1 MFYTKYRPQ
10 KFSEISRPN
19 QAADALS
26 AQIKSGK
33 TAHAY
38 LFVGPRGIGKTTT
51 ARILAKA
58 LNCENLLPEGDSC
71 TECNFCTQIQK
82 GNFTDLIEIDAASN
96 RGIDD
101 IRSLREK
108 VKLAPVNGKIK
119 VYIIDEVHM
128 LTSEAFNALLKTL
141 EEPPKHVVFILCTTE
156 EHKVPETIKSR
167 CQVFKFSRATV
178 AQIVKKLELI
188 CDSEGVKVF
197 DDKAEFSKSKAKKKI
212 LHSDLQ
218 KIAKNSNGGFRD
230 AETLLEQYV
239 ESDGIYLDDGKTSP
253 EEFAYLVLA
262 KKSTEALEALSML
275 YEQGVDIHIFS
286 SNTIYFCRDLV
297 LYKSGVEKANIT
309 QEFQKLAQNTSVV
322 ELAKLLNLLL
332 DAHSKIKTS
341 VIPQLPLEL
350 AVIQFCST
358 QNDEFKNEK
367 LIKNKP
373 NNDDSV
379 DFDTVLNIEMLKSA
393 NTQLMDDATAS
404 KEVSQEVLDDDLTVF
419 AQLLEEVLQKW
430 EDIITT
436 ASQLNNSVTAILKAS
451 RPIKVDGGYL
461 VLEVMYKF
469 HKERL
474 ESTKNRE
481 FVEQAILAH
490 TKGIKSIKCVLT
502 SQPPKTMSKFESG
515 DLTDLNVSPV
525 GQSSI
530 NKENATG
537 FFDGGLPMA

>member
-10 KFSEISRPN
+10 KFSQISRPN

-26 AQIKSGK
+26 VQIKSGK

-38 LFVGPRGIGKTTT
+38 LFIGPRGIGKTTT

-58 LNCENLLPEGDSC
+58 LNCENPLPEGDSC
-71 TECNFCTQIQK
+71 AKCNFCTQIQA

-188 CDSEGVKVF
+188 CDAEGVKVF
-197 DDKAEFSKSKAKKKI
+197 TDQAEFTKSKAKKKI
-212 LHSDLQ
+212 LQSDLQ

-230 AETLLEQYV
+230 AETLLEQFV
-239 ESDGIYLDDGKTSP
+239 ESDGIYLDDGKTTP
-253 EEFAYLVLA
+253 EEFVYLVLA
-262 KKSTEALEALSML
+262 KKQKEALVALDAL
-275 YEQGVDIHIFS
+275 YEQGADIQTFS
-286 SNTIYFCRDLV
+286 LNVIYFCRDLV
-297 LYKSGVEKANIT
+297 LYSSGVEKAHFSV
-309 QEFQKLAQNTSVV
+309 EAQKILADTNLL
-322 ELAKLLNLLL
+322 ELSKFLNLLI

-350 AVIQFCST
+350 VVVQYCAAETPAV
-358 QNDEFKNEK
+358 KNEK
-367 LIKNKP
+367 PTKTKP
-373 NNDDSV
+373 TNNDASDY
-379 DFDTVLNIEMLKSA
+379 DTVLSVEMLKNA
-393 NTQLMDDATAS
+393 NLQVIDSETSVEESPQDQLEEDVTI
-404 KEVSQEVLDDDLTVF
+404 L
-419 AQLLEEVLQKW
+419 AQLLDEVMQKW
-430 EDIITT
+430 EDIIKT
-436 ASQLNNSVTAILKAS
+436 ASQLNNSVTAILKAC
-451 RPIKVDGGYL
+451 RPIKVDGEYL

-502 SQPPKTMSKFESG
+502 AQSPKTMSKFETG
-515 DLTDLNVSPV
+515 DLTDLNISPV
-525 GQSSI
+525 SQSSI
-530 NKENATG
+530 NKDNATG